1 MAVGLAYLVGYRRLA
16 ARRHSDVGPRRAAFF
31 AAGYLTLVVALISPL
46 HAVGEEVFS
55 VHMVQHLLLTL
66 AAPPLLLLANAMPA
80 VLWAFRRRERV
91 TLGRMVGQDGP
102 IRRTLRFLTHPAIAW
117 TLFVC
122 CQWGWHQPPAYE
134 LALVSPWVHYAEH
147 LSFFGAGMLFWWPV
161 IGAAPLRS
169 PLSYP
174 ARILYTFTAW
184 IPNSI
189 LGAGLALSPS
199 PLFRYYVERAPATG
213 VDPLSDEILAGLIM
227 WIPGD
232 LLFLGIL
239 LVLVVAFFNNEERQ
253 AERIDR
259 ELDAL
264 EAAQRGSAADRLVYP
279 S

>member
-1 MAVGLAYLVGYRRLA
+1 M
-16 ARRHSDVGPRRAAFF
+16 
-31 AAGYLTLVVALISPL
+31 
-46 HAVGEEVFS
+46 
-55 VHMVQHLLLTL
+55 HMVQHLLLTMV
-66 AAPPLLLLANAMPA
+66 APPLLLLSNGMP
-80 VLWAFRRRERV
+80 VLLWAFPRKERV
-91 TLGRMVGQDGP
+91 GLGRLVGRDGP
-102 IRRTLRFLTHPAIAW
+102 VRRTLRFLTHPVIAW
-117 TLFVC
+117 TLYLC
-122 CQWGWHQPPAYE
+122 SQWGWHQPAAYE
-134 LALVSPWVHYAEH
+134 LALASPWVHYAEH
-147 LSFFGAGMLFWWPV
+147 LSFFVTAVLFWWPV

-189 LGAGLALSPS
+189 LGAGLALSPE
-199 PLFRYYVERAPATG
+199 PLFRYYVQRATTTG
-213 VDPLSDEILAGLIM
+213 VDPMGDEILAGLIM

-239 LVLVVAFFNNEERQ
+239 LILVVAFFENEERQ

-264 EAAQRGSAADRLVYP
+264 ELAQRGVIEDRVVYP